1 MTRQQKWSLKAFEMV
16 SSVKSDHRKVDKAK
30 YKTFSLKMPSLIQTS
45 GLIQALVFIE
55 SRGGDGKA
63 FCDDLA
69 AVYSSAGGKSLDRES
84 LRKQA
89 QEAGL
94 QDYLALT
101 ENMIHVAV
109 WFRRFAQIEFKDVDE
124 TKVND

>member
-1 MTRQQKWSLKAFEMV
+1 MTRQQKWSLKAFEKV
-16 SSVKSDHRKVDKAK
+16 SAVKDGHRKADKAK

-55 SRGGDGKA
+55 SRGGDDGKA

-101 ENMIHVAV
+101 ENMIHVAI
-109 WFRRFAQIEFKDVDE
+109 WFRRFAQIELQAEEDA
-124 TKVND
+124 N